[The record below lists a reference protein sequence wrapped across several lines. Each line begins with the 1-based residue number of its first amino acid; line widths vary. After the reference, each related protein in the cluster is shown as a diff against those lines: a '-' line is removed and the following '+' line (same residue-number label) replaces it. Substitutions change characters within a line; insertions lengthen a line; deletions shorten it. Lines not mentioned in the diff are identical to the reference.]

1 MSFET
6 DFYIVD
12 DIEKVPYFKD
22 IAKELDDKA
31 IEIISFFEILNKKK
45 TKIVFWDDIDA
56 YKEHLKKHNVLY
68 RSDIC
73 ADTMDNNINALTLD
87 AAHKT
92 DVYKDMTLEQLRQN
106 ISHEF
111 VHVCQ
116 NSLEEENVDDRNAW
130 FCEALATNL
139 GNPEQFGKLIYI
151 MITKEELEK
160 FNSIENNRYETAYT
174 IGRYLLENFS
184 PEEILEFVKYPSKL
198 DRIIV
203 SIIRGTQD
211 WMEIQSLN
219 K

>member
-1 MSFET
+1 MIDCIEKLKQ
-6 DFYIVD
+6 DFKKAGFDVDAPAFAFHFDDFKKSPLSTFIPLFTRLLHDVRQGGTIAVD

-31 IEIISFFEILNKKK
+31 IEIISFFEFLNKKK

-56 YKEHLKKHNVLY
+56 YKEHLKKHNDLY

-73 ADTMDNNINALTLD
+73 ADPMDNNINALTLD

-116 NSLEEENVDDRNAW
+116 NSLEEETVDDRNAW

-151 MITKEELEK
+151 DGICI
-160 FNSIENNRYETAYT
+160 F
-174 IGRYLLENFS
+174 
-184 PEEILEFVKYPSKL
+184 P
-198 DRIIV
+198 
-203 SIIRGTQD
+203 
-211 WMEIQSLN
+211 
-219 K
+219 